1 MFRVKRVSS
10 RFTERRTTDR
20 KIAIEHTSVG
30 LAHARPNHEKSQLNT
45 LVWGERERAPII
57 RNAEVREDIALVYAN
72 QMAAAECRLPS
83 FVIIILTVSLF

>member
-1 MFRVKRVSS
+1 MRNVSVRVDLRNDV
-10 RFTERRTTDR
+10 RQ
-20 KIAIEHTSVG
+20 IIY
-30 LAHARPNHEKSQLNT
+30 HEKSQLNT